1 MQPQP
6 KATGQQPTQPAAQP
20 KEAWTPPVL
29 QKTPIAETAG
39 TKANAIGDGSEAF
52 SS

>member
-1 MQPQP
+1 MQTEINSPQP
-6 KATGQQPTQPAAQP
+6 EAQPTPQP

-39 TKANAIGDGSEAF
+39 KTDVGGDGLGIDAS
-52 SS
+52 